1 MPAFRNQT
9 EIGKQ
14 LASVA
19 DHFVECC
26 IKREDV
32 AENGGD
38 DQCEWNRTDNEVESD
53 SRCIQ
58 KYIFSDNQTDGLFD
72 KQFERVLSVL
82 RSEEHTS
89 EIQSRGHLVCRL
101 LLEK

>member
-38 DQCEWNRTDNEVESD
+38 DQSEWNRTDNEVESD

-58 KYIFSDNQTDGLFD
+58 KYIFSDNQTDGLLD
-72 KQFERVLSVL
+72 RKSTRLNSSHVAISYAVCCLKKKII
-82 RSEEHTS
+82 TS
-89 EIQSRGHLVCRL
+89 TR
-101 LLEK
+101 